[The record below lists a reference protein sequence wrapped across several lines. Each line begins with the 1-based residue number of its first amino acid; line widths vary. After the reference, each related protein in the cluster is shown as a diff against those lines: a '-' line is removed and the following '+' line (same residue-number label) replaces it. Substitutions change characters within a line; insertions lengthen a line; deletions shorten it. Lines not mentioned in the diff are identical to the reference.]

1 MTGRVRAHRHA
12 ALVAAALV
20 VLAGCGGG
28 GQEQKEAD
36 GPAKVRVLLDWLPNP
51 DHLGLYTAQDKGLFT
66 AADLS
71 VKLTPPSNPSD
82 PLKLV
87 AANKVDLGITYE
99 PDVLMSAD
107 QDIPVTAVA
116 ALIPRAL
123 NSLMAVGSS
132 PVKSASDLAGKT
144 VGTAGLPSDDMYLR
158 QITNRAGVDRDAVKK
173 VNVGANLVA
182 SMISGKVDATIG
194 AYRNIEGVQ
203 LAEDGHD
210 PLIVPVTEAG
220 VPEYDELVVIA
231 NRNRL
236 RADADY
242 RDTVERFVGALGEG
256 VRAAQQDPAAA
267 RASMR
272 KVATGYDG
280 PVLGKMVDATLP
292 LLQNPEGFGRLDPAQ
307 WKSFAEWLHRQGV
320 VKKKIDVGPLVTND
334 YLPAG

>member
-1 MTGRVRAHRHA
+1 MTGRVRVHRHA
-12 ALVAAALV
+12 ALAAAAVV

-28 GQEQKEAD
+28 GQEEPKAD
-36 GPAKVRVLLDWLPNP
+36 GAKEVRVLLDWLPNP
-51 DHLGLYTAQDKGLFT
+51 DHLGLYTAKDKGLFT

-71 VKLTPPSNPSD
+71 VKLTAPSNPSD

-107 QDIPVTAVA
+107 QGIPVTAVA

-132 PVKSASDLAGKT
+132 PVKSADDLAGKT
-144 VGTAGLPSDDMYLR
+144 IGTAGLPSDDMYLR
-158 QITNRAGVDRDAVKK
+158 QITHQAGVDLDAVKK

-210 PLIVPVTEAG
+210 PVIVPVTEAG

-236 RADADY
+236 RDDAGY
-242 RDTVERFVGALGEG
+242 RDTVKRFVGALGKG
-256 VRAAQQDPAAA
+256 VRAAREDPAVAT
-267 RASMR
+267 ASMR
-272 KVATGYDG
+272 KVAKGYDG
-280 PVLGKMVDATLP
+280 PALGKMVDATLP
-292 LLQNPEGFGRLDPAQ
+292 LLENPDGFGRLDPAE
-307 WKSFAEWLHRQGV
+307 WKSFAAWLHREGA